1 MDASAQRDLHN
12 AFRRSSGGFDLVLGP
27 VLMAL
32 LGLWIDSAAD
42 TRPLFTLLLFAA
54 GAVGAVL
61 KVYYEFQRGME
72 AGQAELEAI
81 RAETARLRDE
91 AVAMGDAP
99 AHDFTRLIDSHE
111 IVHDTDAPV
120 ESAEEVTP

>member
-27 VLMAL
+27 VLMAMI
-32 LGLWIDSAAD
+32 GLWIDSSAD
-42 TRPLFTLLLFAA
+42 TRPLFTLVLFGL

-61 KVYYEFQRGME
+61 KVYYEYQRGME

-81 RAETARLRDE
+81 RAETARLRAE
-91 AVAMGDAP
+91 AAELGDLP
-99 AHDFTRLIDSHE
+99 AGDFTRLIDSEE
-111 IVHDTDAPV
+111 IVIDDAETP
-120 ESAEEVTP
+120 ADEVAS

>member
-27 VLMAL
+27 VLMAMI
-32 LGLWIDSAAD
+32 GLWIDSSAD
-42 TRPLFTLLLFAA
+42 TRPLFTLVLFAL

-61 KVYYEFQRGME
+61 KVYYEYQRGME

-81 RAETARLRDE
+81 RAETARLRAE
-91 AVAMGDAP
+91 AAELGDLP
-99 AHDFTRLIDSHE
+99 AGDFTRLIDCEE
-111 IVHDTDAPV
+111 IVIDAETP
-120 ESAEEVTP
+120 ADEVAS